1 MNGTG
6 SDINADDSDDISSLN
21 LSDVNNLLSDFIPHE
36 DATGEQQTQ
45 LTTELFEMIR
55 EHLLAVEGIKVD
67 TEPVMFA
74 LAITWM
80 ALKKH
85 VRIPDDITDPT
96 FVRILQEL
104 GQLHEQMTDSA
115 PVQNTKAKGADAAY
129 QALPIKR
136 IVGRSVFLWLS
147 LGYADQ
153 DRNSESHHYLSCDEF
168 FTFLSLEESDESTG
182 SAAFLDSFCEA
193 LKHLRWKEEL
203 LKRSTPYALKVLK
216 ETKRLKALT
225 TNMPLTVALL
235 TDEVRKQRV

>member
-1 MNGTG
+1 
-6 SDINADDSDDISSLN
+6 
-21 LSDVNNLLSDFIPHE
+21 
-36 DATGEQQTQ
+36 
-45 LTTELFEMIR
+45 
-55 EHLLAVEGIKVD
+55 
-67 TEPVMFA
+67 
-74 LAITWM
+74 
-80 ALKKH
+80 
-85 VRIPDDITDPT
+85 
-96 FVRILQEL
+96 
-104 GQLHEQMTDSA
+104 MTDSA
-115 PVQNTKAKGADAAY
+115 PVQNTKTKGADAAY

-168 FTFLSLEESDESTG
+168 FTFLSLEESDEST
-182 SAAFLDSFCEA
+182 AFLDSFCEA

-235 TDEVRKQRV
+235 TDEVRKLRV